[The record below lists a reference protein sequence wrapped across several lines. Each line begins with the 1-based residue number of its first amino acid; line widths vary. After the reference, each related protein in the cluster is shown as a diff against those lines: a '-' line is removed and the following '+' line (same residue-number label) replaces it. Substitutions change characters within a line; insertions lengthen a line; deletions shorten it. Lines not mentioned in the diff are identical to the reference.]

1 MKLRFFI
8 TFLWALPILS
18 LSQVP
23 ANGAGA
29 GGSAVLRSVA
39 SASGTSANEASDS
52 GVLTDETL
60 TEGVLTSGALADEA
74 FTDDSTKLS
83 MCEHLR
89 DGGRVTVVQDSRLET
104 LVGCTPKVYNGVSH
118 LKTTRQGREVIAVP
132 GYRVRVYSGNSQT
145 KSKNEAYRIEAE
157 LKQYMPEL
165 ETTVVFKTPNWRLL
179 VGNYRTMEEAVAS
192 LRVLKKNFPVFGRE
206 MFVVNDE
213 IEIAL

>member
-1 MKLRFFI
+1 MKLRFSI

-29 GGSAVLRSVA
+29 GGSAVLSSGA
-39 SASGTSANEASDS
+39 SAYESSASDALTG
-52 GVLTDETL
+52 GVLA
-60 TEGVLTSGALADEA
+60 SGALAEEA
-74 FTDDSTKLS
+74 LPDDSTELS
-83 MCEHLR
+83 MCAHLR
-89 DGGRVTVVQDSRLET
+89 EDGRVTVVQDSRLES
-104 LVGCTPKVYNGVSH
+104 LVGRTPKVYTGVSH

>member
-1 MKLRFFI
+1 MKLRFSI

-29 GGSAVLRSVA
+29 GGSAVLSSGA
-39 SASGTSANEASDS
+39 SANAASAYESSASDALTG
-52 GVLTDETL
+52 GVLA
-60 TEGVLTSGALADEA
+60 SGALAEEA
-74 FTDDSTKLS
+74 LPDDSTELS
-83 MCEHLR
+83 MCAHLR
-89 DGGRVTVVQDSRLET
+89 EDGRVTVVQDSRLES
-104 LVGCTPKVYNGVSH
+104 LVGRTPKVYTGVSH

-145 KSKNEAYRIEAE
+145 KSKSEAYRIEAE

>member
-1 MKLRFFI
+1 MKLRFSI

-29 GGSAVLRSVA
+29 GGSAVLSSGA
-39 SASGTSANEASDS
+39 SANAASAYESSASDALTGGVLASGT
-52 GVLTDETL
+52 L
-60 TEGVLTSGALADEA
+60 TEEALP
-74 FTDDSTKLS
+74 DDSTELS
-83 MCEHLR
+83 MCAHLR
-89 DGGRVTVVQDSRLET
+89 EDGRVTVVQDSRLES
-104 LVGCTPKVYNGVSH
+104 LVGRTPKVYTGVSH

>member
-29 GGSAVLRSVA
+29 GGSAVLSSGA
-39 SASGTSANEASDS
+39 SANATSAYESSASGALTG
-52 GVLTDETL
+52 GVLA
-60 TEGVLTSGALADEA
+60 SGALTEEVLP
-74 FTDDSTKLS
+74 DDSTELS
-83 MCEHLR
+83 MCAHLR
-89 DGGRVTVVQDSRLET
+89 EDGRVTVVQDSRLES
-104 LVGCTPKVYNGVSH
+104 LVGRTPKVYTGVSH